1 MPLVENGQIVQD
13 RYRYAGDEE
22 PIPGRVPVIVPAQ
35 RFLIDTDALI
45 RRDGSLGVLWPND
58 RRIAELAPWLG
69 HLALVALQFP
79 KFRDGRAYSQARLL
93 RETYGFRGTLR
104 ATGDVLRDQFHFLI
118 RARLRLFRGEEAGG
132 RHRVCASRQPL
143 QRGLSADRGRPC
155 SGVAATRAT
164 SRSQRILRP
173 GQSASLLDQRTQFR
187 GVSSRSRKRE
197 FRPEELADF
206 KCHLSRTGGEQCA
219 CLFRS
224 LLSDDPIHSFA
235 GNWRAI

>member
-13 RYRYAGDEE
+13 RYHYLGNDE
-22 PIPGRVPVIVPAQ
+22 PIPERVPVIVSAQ
-35 RFLIDTDALI
+35 RFLADTDGLI

-118 RARLRLFRGEEAGG
+118 RAGFDSFEVKKATDASAFAQA
-132 RHRVCASRQPL
+132 ASRYSVVYQP
-143 QRGLSADRGRPC
+143 SADGRVP
-155 SGVAATRAT
+155 A
-164 SRSQRILRP
+164 L
-173 GQSASLLDQRTQFR
+173 
-187 GVSSRSRKRE
+187 RKRVQ
-197 FRPEELADF
+197 RPDTADA
-206 KCHLSRTGGEQCA
+206 SE
-219 CLFRS
+219 
-224 LLSDDPIHSFA
+224 
-235 GNWRAI
+235 

>member
-13 RYRYAGDEE
+13 RYHYVGEDG
-22 PIPGRVPVIVPAQ
+22 PIPERVPVIVPAQ
-35 RFLIDTDALI
+35 RFLADTDTLI

-118 RARLRLFRGEEAGG
+118 RAGFDSFEVKKPADAAAFAQA
-132 RHRVCASRQPL
+132 ASRYSVVYQP
-143 QRGLSADRGRPC
+143 SADGQVPALRRRVQANP
-155 SGVAATRAT
+155 SGSADASDAAK
-164 SRSQRILRP
+164 
-173 GQSASLLDQRTQFR
+173 G
-187 GVSSRSRKRE
+187 
-197 FRPEELADF
+197 
-206 KCHLSRTGGEQCA
+206 
-219 CLFRS
+219 
-224 LLSDDPIHSFA
+224 
-235 GNWRAI
+235 